1 MIECWAGVGGLALAL
16 LSMGVQ
22 FWSLSAECDP
32 TAVQVSQSCMPQ
44 TVHVQRVETLRASM
58 LVPFLRKRRIR
69 GIIMGGGSPCQGNSA
84 LNSGRKGLSDARSQ
98 QPFVLRQLRHD
109 IEKLPEA
116 ADIEILS
123 LLENVASMQSDVLAQ
138 YNEWMNGP
146 PVKVAAGQCGW
157 VQRNRFLW
165 LVSRKGAV
173 SSALTPP
180 EDWDWVQ
187 PSDSGIAIL
196 AYQGK
201 KPIPAKVAFADG
213 FRPLLDPVNVVR
225 SKGEGAMYPFTRE
238 FWHPADRVREA
249 SAEAVERFYEDSR
262 RFPPSAYEAGNLLWK
277 KEQWR
282 TVSPEERSQ
291 LMGWPA
297 HVTDA
302 CPGGGQRRRQARNSL
317 VGNGFHLPT
326 LIAVLCMIPQLL
338 GEKLPGSWCLA
349 DEKDLHARLVHT
361 VWEPRYLDT
370 CPGLL
375 DAPAVVHS
383 MQALFQTL
391 PIPPLVWDRVSRA
404 LGRLDLRSLQAYT
417 AWQKRR
423 GCTGECLGPHPLLAQ
438 DRATVFAGLSGQR
451 WSSEAT
457 RGLDPLLPPGLGKD
471 SHLAEAQLLP
481 DPFHSRP
488 WPEDDVQFV
497 IEAVTVWRQRLPWYA
512 ETQRKVL
519 KQVAR
524 ALAPLEAS
532 LDCFCVS
539 SSRRVASE
547 KRPGFA
553 AFLTVLLRWPDW
565 DQPLN
570 FIQGYDIV
578 GTVEMSGVFRSAAV
592 PAQAHFDDWLGPAA
606 VEAVDRIMQSK
617 PPLFHE
623 EIWHTTQEEQVK
635 GFCGPIHSREW
646 MDCKYGAGLW
656 RPLERFLIRQADNK
670 LRVIDNARKTG
681 HNAVTSMCETITT
694 VLQQLAVQTVD
705 DLAEVPWFQPRVGT
719 DDLPDAYRG
728 LPVSPDQQGYSIIAI
743 CHPETGWG
751 FLELWGLAFGLQ
763 SAVTNFNRLP
773 LLGIAGA
780 RRILYSLSSSYFDD
794 ELSLEIVKDHDVSQR
809 GLQLLF
815 RCLGAAPQASKTFVS
830 SDNRVYLGSSIHVG
844 DVCQS
849 GFVRV
854 QPKATTTQKVLDFLV
869 EALHTG
875 FLDADTA
882 GKLRGD
888 LQWMFTHC
896 SGHVGKFA
904 NPLLA
909 QTQQVGKLVLDEE
922 AVDTLRFLHTIVS
935 TSRPRD
941 ICVLP
946 QTQAHV
952 LCYSDASFEDGEL
965 RMGWVLFEKGHRP
978 VGYSCVVPPSEI
990 ATWVVREQQ
999 IYVGESLAILTA
1011 LRALPHRFAQRS
1023 VLWFLDNQASLSSL
1037 IRGTSTQDD
1046 VHELVQGVHLTLHQL
1061 SCRCWWE
1068 WVDTESNIS
1077 DGLSRSGV
1085 LDPWTQS
1092 QDWDLVELPFPP
1104 SAARSEYLT
1113 PLEA

>member
-1 MIECWAGVGGLALAL
+1 M
-16 LSMGVQ
+16 
-22 FWSLSAECDP
+22 
-32 TAVQVSQSCMPQ
+32 
-44 TVHVQRVETLRASM
+44 
-58 LVPFLRKRRIR
+58 
-69 GIIMGGGSPCQGNSA
+69 
-84 LNSGRKGLSDARSQ
+84 
-98 QPFVLRQLRHD
+98 
-109 IEKLPEA
+109 
-116 ADIEILS
+116 
-123 LLENVASMQSDVLAQ
+123 
-138 YNEWMNGP
+138 
-146 PVKVAAGQCGW
+146 
-157 VQRNRFLW
+157 
-165 LVSRKGAV
+165 
-173 SSALTPP
+173 
-180 EDWDWVQ
+180 
-187 PSDSGIAIL
+187 
-196 AYQGK
+196 
-201 KPIPAKVAFADG
+201 
-213 FRPLLDPVNVVR
+213 
-225 SKGEGAMYPFTRE
+225 
-238 FWHPADRVREA
+238 
-249 SAEAVERFYEDSR
+249 
-262 RFPPSAYEAGNLLWK
+262 
-277 KEQWR
+277 
-282 TVSPEERSQ
+282 
-291 LMGWPA
+291 
-297 HVTDA
+297 
-302 CPGGGQRRRQARNSL
+302 
-317 VGNGFHLPT
+317 
-326 LIAVLCMIPQLL
+326 
-338 GEKLPGSWCLA
+338 
-349 DEKDLHARLVHT
+349 
-361 VWEPRYLDT
+361 
-370 CPGLL
+370 
-375 DAPAVVHS
+375 
-383 MQALFQTL
+383 
-391 PIPPLVWDRVSRA
+391 SRA

-438 DRATVFAGLSGQR
+438 DRATVFAGLSGQH

-532 LDCFCVS
+532 LDCFRVS

-565 DQPLN
+565 GQPLN

-606 VEAVDRIMQSK
+606 VEAVDRIMKSK
-617 PPLFHE
+617 PPLFQE

-694 VLQQLAVQTVD
+694 TSIDFISSVIQDVLQQLAVHTVD

-728 LPVSPDQQGYSIIAI
+728 LPVSPAQQGYSIIAI

-849 GFVRV
+849 RFVRV

-1011 LRALPHRFAQRS
+1011 LRAIPHRFAQRS